1 MMVFSVDRLSF
12 PHVTWRRFQWFVA
25 VALVLVLVTA
35 IVGVPHHS
43 NSASV
48 QLIRHMAQDGNP
60 DAQLQ
65 LGLAYRA
72 GRYHLAKNDR
82 LALYWLQRAAEEIPF
97 AAILVGDAYA
107 RGVAGIAADPGLA
120 QEWWKRAALA
130 GDARG
135 WKRLGQQ
142 PPVSRIRVVWNS
154 FAQAFITVFLKKHS
168 WQI

>member
-1 MMVFSVDRLSF
+1 M
-12 PHVTWRRFQWFVA
+12 
-25 VALVLVLVTA
+25 ALVLIFVTTMA
-35 IVGVPHHS
+35 GVTHHS

-107 RGVAGIAADPGLA
+107 RGMAGITPDPGLA

-135 WKRLGQQ
+135 WKRLGQL
-142 PPVSRIRVVWNS
+142 PPVSRFRVVWNS